1 MTKISHC
8 RQSAAR
14 LVLISLMWMVLV
26 PLNAQ
31 IKIYTGTLSG
41 LNEVMPVMTTGT
53 GQVTL
58 TLNTAAQT
66 LRIQVTFS
74 SLVGNTAM
82 AHVHCCALPGNN
94 VGVATML
101 PSLIGF
107 PVGVNGGSMDQTLN
121 LLDAMS
127 YSGTFLTNPGGG
139 TAAGAS
145 AALEAGLDA
154 GTAYFNIHTSSFPGG
169 EIRANLQLLPA
180 AAVPTLSTWAV
191 LVLMVVLLITGLSI
205 IKYRARAMA
214 FLN

>member
-1 MTKISHC
+1 MTSNLHF
-8 RQSAAR
+8 RQGMA
-14 LVLISLMWMVLV
+14 LLTLISLLSMYLE

-41 LNEVMPVMTTGT
+41 LNEVPPVMTPGT

-66 LRIQVTFS
+66 MRIQVTFTNLGS
-74 SLVGNTAM
+74 TTTM

-94 VGVATML
+94 GGVATML
-101 PSLIGF
+101 PSLSSF
-107 PVGVNGGSMDQTLN
+107 PVGVTSGSLDQTLN
-121 LLDAMS
+121 LLDVMS
-127 YSGTFLTNPGGG
+127 YSGTFLTNHGG

-154 GTAYFNIHTSSFPGG
+154 GQAYFNIHTQNNAGG

-180 AAVPTLSTWAV
+180 AAIPTLSTWGLLA
-191 LVLMVVLLITGLSI
+191 LIMLLLITGLSI
-205 IKYRARAMA
+205 LKYRAQAVV
-214 FLN
+214 FLK